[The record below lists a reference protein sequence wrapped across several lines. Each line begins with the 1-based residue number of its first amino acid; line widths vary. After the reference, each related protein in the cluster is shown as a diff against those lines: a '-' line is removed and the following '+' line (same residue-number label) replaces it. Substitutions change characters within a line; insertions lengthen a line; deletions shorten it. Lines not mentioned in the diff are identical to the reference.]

1 LATRRIQ
8 EATPQELRS
17 KLELNNSIYIAVLI
31 IQSQE
36 KHLKPLNMLNFE
48 EHLIVNN

>member
-1 LATRRIQ
+1 MHIGI
-8 EATPQELRS
+8 ELN
-17 KLELNNSIYIAVLI
+17 KGFLNNSIYIAVLI
-31 IQSQE
+31 IQRQE

>member
-1 LATRRIQ
+1 VFGETVD
-8 EATPQELRS
+8 ELL
-17 KLELNNSIYIAVLI
+17 KTKLFLLELNNSIYIAVLI